1 MYLWRR
7 KRLETFPRVP
17 ADVPLEPKS
26 AGNVAK
32 GAGECTLGAKKS
44 GRSFRVSAA
53 FPDYQGG
60 LHKLLHRRRARK
72 TGVLRLH

>member
-17 ADVPLEPKS
+17 ADVPLATGTDENHREPKKI
-26 AGNVAK
+26 GW
-32 GAGECTLGAKKS
+32 
-44 GRSFRVSAA
+44 SFRVSAA